1 MGVRSVFRVLMIAL
15 FPALMVLHPCLS
27 VGQGLGSDVW
37 TRVDS
42 IVATINGEP
51 VLESDI
57 LMEIDFGLLVS
68 SQPGSGFG
76 DLLESY
82 LNRRLI
88 LLEVEEV
95 GGFRLTAGQAEGA
108 YQGYLLRYENRGSYE
123 EKLENWGIGEEDVLD
138 MLRQALLASL
148 YTESRIQFYVNILP
162 SDIEKAYEED
172 RERWGEATIY
182 EAWET
187 IRSELLQSTY
197 SSERDRWL
205 SSLRDRYDLKVF
217 NTSGRWE
224 L

>member
-1 MGVRSVFRVLMIAL
+1 MRARPPFRELIICIFLSFV
-15 FPALMVLHPCLS
+15 VLHPSAS
-27 VGQGLGSDVW
+27 VGRSRESAGW
-37 TRVDS
+37 TRIDS
-42 IVATINGEP
+42 IVATIDREP

-68 SQPGSGFG
+68 SQPESGFG
-76 DLLESY
+76 ELLESY

-88 LLEVEEV
+88 LMEVEEV

-108 YQGYLLRYENRGSYE
+108 YQGYLLRYESRDIYE
-123 EKLENWGIGEEDVLD
+123 EKLQNWGIGEEEVLD
-138 MLRQALLASL
+138 MLRRALLASL

-172 RERWGEATIY
+172 RERWGETTIY

-197 SSERDRWL
+197 RRERDRWL

-217 NTSGRWE
+217 NTSGKRE
-224 L
+224 E